1 MSKIGGKIKSMIRNW
16 LEIQPSIGD
25 SILIQEVNTFAGTCF
40 RNEIWYRGD
49 PSELHQYYTQVDDLM
64 NNTKFWAAQSTD
76 GVDFRK
82 IHTGL
87 PALIADMLADIII
100 DALNKISIK
109 NSNEAQKVWEKIEKE
124 NAFKDTVK
132 QAIIDVFVDGD
143 GAFKISYDPDIS
155 QYPIIEFYS
164 GNNVEYEYK
173 RGRIVATIF
182 KTRYKKA
189 KGTYVLYERYSK
201 SGITYKLYL
210 NNKEAKIND
219 IDETKGLS
227 EITDNTFI
235 MAIPMMF
242 NKSKKFKGRGQSIFE
257 KKIDDFDSLDEVWS
271 QWIEALRD
279 NKTQTYI
286 PEDLI
291 PQDENGNY
299 LKPNTWD
306 KRFVKIGSSM
316 AEDGSKSD
324 KVIRVTGD
332 FDYEKMLQGY
342 ITALDLCLQ
351 GLISPST
358 LGIDTKK
365 LDNADAQREKEKVT
379 QYTRNKVIRVLE
391 RVLPLV
397 VITCLKT
404 YDKLN
409 QKASKIEYE
418 ADADFGEYSSPS
430 FEAVV
435 ETVSKARPGQTI
447 MSIERSVEELY
458 GDSLTQKEKEEEVK
472 RLKEEAG
479 IIQKDEP
486 SIMSPIIE

>member
-1 MSKIGGKIKSMIRNW
+1 MSKIGGKIKEMIRNW

-40 RNEIWYRGD
+40 RNELWYRGD
-49 PSELHQYYTQVDDLM
+49 ASELHQYYTQVDDLM
-64 NNTKFWAAQSTD
+64 NNTKFWAAESTT

-87 PALIADMLADIII
+87 PALIVDMLADIII
-100 DALNKISIK
+100 DALNKVELT
-109 NSNEAQKVWEKIEKE
+109 NSEDAQKVWEKIEEE
-124 NAFKDTVK
+124 NGFKDVVK

-143 GAFKISYDPDIS
+143 GAFKFSYDPEIS
-155 QYPIIEFYS
+155 QYPIVEFFA

-173 RGRIVATIF
+173 RGRIIAVIF
-182 KTRYKKA
+182 KTRYKKP
-189 KGTYVLYERYSK
+189 KGNYLLCERYSK
-201 SGITYKLYL
+201 DGITYKLYL
-210 NNKEAKIND
+210 NNKEVPLNE
-219 IDETKGLS
+219 IDETKGLL
-227 EITDNTFI
+227 EITDNTFM

-279 NKTQTYI
+279 NRTQTYI

-291 PQDENGNY
+291 PQDENGNL

-306 KRFVKIGSSM
+306 KRYVRVNSTTS
-316 AEDGSKSD
+316 EDNSD

-391 RVLPLV
+391 KILPVLATTG
-397 VITCLKT
+397 IKI
-404 YDKLN
+404 YDKVN
-409 QKASKIEYE
+409 QKASDVEYE
-418 ADADFGEYSSPS
+418 AKADFGEYSSPS

-435 ETVSKARPGQTI
+435 ETVSKARPGQNVI
-447 MSIERSVEELY
+447 SVERTVEELW
-458 GDSLTQKEKEEEVK
+458 GDNLSKKEKEEEVR

-479 IIQKDEP
+479 IIQKEEP
-486 SIMSPIIE
+486 NIMSPLE

>member
-87 PALIADMLADIII
+87 PALIVDMLADIII

-316 AEDGSKSD
+316 SEDGSKSD

-397 VITCLKT
+397 AITCLKT

-409 QKASKIEYE
+409 SKASKIEYE

-486 SIMSPIIE
+486 NIMSPIIE